1 MADITITV
9 KGLTGRQI
17 DITLDDGTQLDAVPA
32 LIRAEE
38 EESASLTDAMYGD
51 IFLSTNS
58 TINITNNGT
67 DTLATLN
74 FGTGTFLICKA
85 AEGAT
90 LEARQ
95 IQKLEIA
102 SAKREFLGKADFTYD
117 RTELPTRYVGNNV
130 VDNANPD
137 GLLLSRPWAD

>member
-1 MADITITV
+1 MANITITV

-17 DITLDDGTQLDAVPA
+17 PITLDDGLQLDDVPA
-32 LIRAEE
+32 LIRAQE

-51 IFLSTNS
+51 IFLNTNPL
-58 TINITNNGT
+58 INITNNGT
-67 DTLATLN
+67 DTLATLG

-85 AEGAT
+85 KADGT

-102 SAKREFLGKADFTYD
+102 SAKREFLGDPATYD

-130 VDNANPD
+130 VDNANS
-137 GLLLSRPWAD
+137 GGFLLGRPWAE

>member
-1 MADITITV
+1 MANITITV

-17 DITLDDGTQLDAVPA
+17 GITLDDGTQLDAVPA
-32 LIRAEE
+32 LIRAQE

-51 IFLSTNS
+51 IFLSTNPV
-58 TINITNNGT
+58 INITNDGT
-67 DTLATLN
+67 STLATLG

-85 AEGAT
+85 AVGAT

-102 SAKREFLGKADFTYD
+102 SAKKEFLGAPSTYD

-130 VDNANPD
+130 VDNPNSG
-137 GLLLSRPWAD
+137 GLLLGRPWAE

>member
-1 MADITITV
+1 MANITITV

-17 DITLDDGTQLDAVPA
+17 DITLSDATQLDGIPA
-32 LIRAEE
+32 LIRAQE

-51 IFLSTNS
+51 VFLNTNPN
-58 TINITNNGT
+58 INITNNGS
-67 DTLATLN
+67 DTLATLG

-95 IQKLEIA
+95 LQKLEIA
-102 SAKREFLGKADFTYD
+102 SAKREFLGKSDFTYD
-117 RTELPTRYVGNNV
+117 ITELPTKYVGDNV
-130 VDNANPD
+130 VDNPNPD
-137 GLLLSRPWAD
+137 GLLLGRPWAD

>member
-1 MADITITV
+1 MANITITV

-17 DITLDDGTQLDAVPA
+17 DITLDDGTRLDAVPA
-32 LIRAEE
+32 LIRAQE

-58 TINITNNGT
+58 VINITNNGT
-67 DTLATLN
+67 STLATLG

-85 AEGAT
+85 AVGGT

-102 SAKREFLGKADFTYD
+102 SAKREFLGAPSTYD

-130 VDNANPD
+130 VDNTNSG
-137 GLLLSRPWAD
+137 GLLLGRPWAE

>member
-74 FGTGTFLICKA
+74 FAASTFVFSVCA
-85 AEGAT
+85 AISPI
-90 LEARQ
+90 R
-95 IQKLEIA
+95 
-102 SAKREFLGKADFTYD
+102 S
-117 RTELPTRYVGNNV
+117 
-130 VDNANPD
+130 
-137 GLLLSRPWAD
+137 